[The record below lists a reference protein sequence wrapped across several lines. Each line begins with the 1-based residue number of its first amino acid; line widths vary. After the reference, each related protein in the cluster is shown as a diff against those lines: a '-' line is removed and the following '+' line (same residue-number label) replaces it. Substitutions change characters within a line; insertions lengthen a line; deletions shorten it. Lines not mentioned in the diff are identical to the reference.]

1 MIVQSVPGNVDE
13 EDVELPC
20 REPVAGK
27 KEPSV
32 DIQGSTGPRSPEG
45 KVRSKYNSTKHGILS
60 QAVVLKSESRSEYES
75 LLAGLLDDFKSE
87 GTFEE
92 FLVEKLATVAWRY
105 RRIIT
110 LEVADIES
118 PDLGFTLPDSGTLPL
133 SRLDHLVRYETS
145 LERAFDRTLSQLE
158 RRQQMR
164 LGQPTLPAIKVD
176 MSSL

>member
-1 MIVQSVPGNVDE
+1 MVAGNVDE
-13 EDVELPC
+13 GDVDQPF

-32 DIQGSTGPRSPEG
+32 DIQRSTGLRSPAG
-45 KVRSKYNSTKHGILS
+45 KERSKYNATKHGILS
-60 QAVVLKSESRSEYES
+60 QAVVLKSESGSEYES
-75 LLAGLLDDFKSE
+75 LLAGLLDDFKPE
-87 GTFEE
+87 GAFEE
-92 FLVEKLATVAWRY
+92 FLVEKLATFAWRY

-110 LEVADIES
+110 LEVADIEN
-118 PDLGFTLPDSGTLPL
+118 PNLGFTLPDSGTLPL

-164 LGQPTLPAIKVD
+164 LGQLTLPAIKVD
-176 MSSL
+176 ISSL